1 MAAQFFSSAVKSF
14 TSNIGSN
21 YSVSSTPSSTSG
33 PWKIYDAKKKSTGKP
48 ASVFVFEKKSLEP
61 QGGGFGP
68 RSTSGTV
75 KRAHEEVVERLK
87 KEASSLARLRHPSI
101 LELAEPVEET
111 RSGGLMFATE
121 PVSAS
126 LAGLLQEKDEQERGG
141 GPGGRGSR
149 YVVEEDGTRRRRELE
164 IDELEIQ
171 KGLLQVAKGLDFL
184 HESAGLVHGNLTP
197 EAIFVNAK
205 SDWKISGLGFCSPPD
220 NSTKPTSVTPIS
232 LSEVINHDPR
242 LPHTVQLNIDYTSPD
257 FIMDTNLNTS
267 ADMFSLGLLV
277 IALFNSPH
285 RSPLET
291 NQSPSTYKRLFASS
305 SSIPTQNN
313 GFLCKGKLPRDITQ
327 GLLPRLI
334 TRRPAQRI
342 NAREFQEAQYFD
354 NILVSTIRFLDSLP
368 AKTPAEKSQF
378 MRGLPRV
385 LNQFPKSVLEKK
397 VLPALL
403 EEMKDRELLSIV
415 LQNIFKILTMVPS
428 GKRAF
433 CDRVL
438 PRLRDVFLN
447 SGTSGKP
454 PQADRDSAKEA
465 GLMIILENMK
475 LMSENC
481 TGKEFK
487 DDVLPL
493 IVLALQSP
501 THSLVDAALRTLPII
516 IFVLDFSTIK
526 NEFFPIV
533 AGVFAKTT
541 SMGIKIRGLQAF
553 RHLCGGGI
561 SEDTGDGLD
570 GLGANRPQQRQ
581 NPAVLDKY
589 TIQEKVV
596 PLLKAI
602 KTKEPAVMM
611 ASLDVFKE
619 VGKIAD
625 SDFLAM
631 ETLPILW
638 NFSLGP
644 LLNLQQFQSFMTLI
658 KQLSTRV
665 EQEQTRKLQELSTS
679 NTATA
684 ARADDFM
691 SFGGISPANG
701 THSNGEDADF
711 ESLVTGRATTNS
723 FSAGDNFDDGWGAS
737 SATTSPPVSAGLQPS
752 RPSNPRTQSVQSSSA
767 SAAPA
772 FNWSTPPP
780 QQTSTPPPRLGMG
793 APPLQPSQ
801 NSYRSA
807 TPDHNRSSLG
817 GFASLKPQSTG
828 GGTGGTMNGWGSS
841 SMTSAPSSSSSAFS
855 LPLQP
860 SRPQQQQQQQQQA
873 TPGLMNMGILN
884 TQQQQQPSS
893 NTGID
898 WSAAAR
904 QPQMNTGLNRFSQ
917 QQQQSST
924 AGGSPY
930 AGFGIAPPPAG
941 SQGGGSLGA
950 LSFGGGGGGLG
961 RPQQQQQRQ
970 AQQQQQQGQKK
981 GLDQY
986 ESLI

>member
-21 YSVSSTPSSTSG
+21 YSISSTPSSTSG
-33 PWKIYDAKKKSTGKP
+33 PWKIYDAKKKSTGKA

-61 QGGGFGP
+61 QGGGFAP
-68 RSTSGTV
+68 RSTGGTV

-141 GPGGRGSR
+141 GPGGRSSR

-232 LSEVINHDPR
+232 LSEVLNHDPR
-242 LPHTVQLNIDYTSPD
+242 LPRSVQLNIDYASPD
-257 FIMDTNLNTS
+257 FIMDTNLNTL

-313 GFLCKGKLPRDITQ
+313 GFLCKGKLPRDIAH

-334 TRRPAQRI
+334 TRRPAQRL

-433 CDRVL
+433 CDKVL
-438 PRLRDVFLN
+438 PRLREVFLG
-447 SGTSGKP
+447 SGTSAKP

-501 THSLVDAALRTLPII
+501 THSLVDAALRTLPVII
-516 IFVLDFSTIK
+516 YVLDFSTIK

-533 AGVFAKTT
+533 ANVFAKTT

-553 RHLCGGGI
+553 RTLCGGGI
-561 SEDTGDGLD
+561 AEDAGDGLD
-570 GLGANRPQQRQ
+570 GFGADRPKQKQ
-581 NPAVLDKY
+581 NAAVLDKY

-611 ASLDVFKE
+611 ASLDVFQE

-631 ETLPILW
+631 EVLPILW

-644 LLNLQQFQSFMTLI
+644 LLNLQQFQAFMALI
-658 KQLSTRV
+658 KQSSTRI
-665 EQEQTRKLQELSTS
+665 EQEQTRKLQELSTG
-679 NTATA
+679 NTASA

-701 THSNGEDADF
+701 TSANGDEADF
-711 ESLVTGRATTNS
+711 ESLVTGRPTNS
-723 FSAGDNFDDGWGAS
+723 FSAGDSFDAGWATS
-737 SATTSPPVSAGLQPS
+737 STATSPPVSAGLQPPAT
-752 RPSNPRTQSVQSSSA
+752 RPNNPRTQSVQSSS
-767 SAAPA
+767 SAAPT
-772 FNWSTPPP
+772 FNWSTPPPP
-780 QQTSTPPPRLGMG
+780 QQTSTPPPRMGMGMG
-793 APPLQPSQ
+793 AQTLQPSQ
-801 NSYRSA
+801 STYRSA
-807 TPDHNRSSLG
+807 TPDHSSSSLG
-817 GFASLKPQSTG
+817 GFAALKPQSTG
-828 GGTGGTMNGWGSS
+828 GTGTMNGWGSS
-841 SMTSAPSSSSSAFS
+841 SMTSNSSAFS

-860 SRPQQQQQQQQQA
+860 SRPQQQQQ
-873 TPGLMNMGILN
+873 TPSGGLMNMGILSS
-884 TQQQQQPSS
+884 QQQHQSS
-893 NTGID
+893 LNSTTVD
-898 WSAAAR
+898 WGAAAR
-904 QPQMNTGLNRFSQ
+904 QQQMGTPATGLNRFA
-917 QQQQSST
+917 QQSTS
-924 AGGSPY
+924 GSSPY
-930 AGFGIAPPPAG
+930 SGFGIAPPPAR
-941 SQGGGSLGA
+941 QASLG
-950 LSFGGGGGGLG
+950 SFGGAGAGMAQ
-961 RPQQQQQRQ
+961 PQQQ
-970 AQQQQQQGQKK
+970 QQQQQQGQRK

-986 ESLI
+986 ESLL

>member
-21 YSVSSTPSSTSG
+21 YTISSSPSSTSG

-75 KRAHEEVVERLK
+75 KRAHEEVLERLK

-121 PVSAS
+121 PVTAS
-126 LAGLLQEKDEQERGG
+126 LAGLLQEKDEQERSG
-141 GPGGRGSR
+141 GPGGRSSR

-171 KGLLQVAKGLDFL
+171 KGLLQIAKGLDFL
-184 HESAGLVHGNLTP
+184 HESAGLVHANLTP
-197 EAIFVNAK
+197 EAIFINAK
-205 SDWKISGLGFCSPPD
+205 SDWKISGLGFCSPPE

-232 LSEVINHDPR
+232 LSEVLNHDPR
-242 LPHTVQLNIDYTSPD
+242 LPRTVQLNIDYASPD
-257 FIMDTNLNTS
+257 FVMDTNITTA
-267 ADMFSLGLLV
+267 ADMFSLGLLI
-277 IALFNSPH
+277 IALYNSPH
-285 RSPLET
+285 HSPLET
-291 NQSPSTYKRLFASS
+291 NQSPSSYKRLFASS

-313 GFLCKGKLPRDITQ
+313 NYLCKGKLPREITS

-334 TRRPAQRI
+334 TRRPAQRL

-403 EEMKDRELLSIV
+403 EELKDRELLSIV
-415 LQNIFKILTMVPS
+415 LQNIFKIISMVPS

-433 CDRVL
+433 CDKVI
-438 PRLRDVFLN
+438 PRLREVFLN
-447 SGTSGKP
+447 GGAGGKP
-454 PQADRDSAKEA
+454 VQADRDSAKEA
-465 GLMIILENMK
+465 GLMIILENMT

-481 TGKEFK
+481 SGKEFK
-487 DDVLPL
+487 DGEYILPL
-493 IVLALQSP
+493 IVLALESP
-501 THSLVDAALRTLPII
+501 THSLVDAALRTLPTII
-516 IFVLDFSTIK
+516 YVLDFSTIK

-533 AGVFAKTT
+533 ANVFAKTT

-553 RHLCGGGI
+553 YTLCGGSS
-561 SEDTGDGLD
+561 SEDQGDGLD
-570 GLGANRPQQRQ
+570 GFGADKPKQRQ
-581 NPAVLDKY
+581 NAAVLDKY

-619 VGKIAD
+619 VGKVAD

-631 ETLPILW
+631 DVLPILW

-644 LLNLQQFQSFMTLI
+644 LLNLQQFQGFMALI
-658 KQLSTRV
+658 KQLSTRI
-665 EQEQTRKLQELSTS
+665 EQEQTRKLQELSAS
-679 NTATA
+679 NTTA
-684 ARADDFM
+684 ATSAHDFM
-691 SFGGISPANG
+691 SFGGISPGING
-701 THSNGEDADF
+701 ASNGEDADF
-711 ESLVTGRATTNS
+711 ESLVTGRAS
-723 FSAGDNFDDGWGAS
+723 SGFPADSGFDGGWGS
-737 SATTSPPVSAGLQPS
+737 SSNTTSPPVSAGLP
-752 RPSNPRTQSVQSSSA
+752 RPSNQRAQSST
-767 SAAPA
+767 AAPA
-772 FNWSTPPP
+772 FSWSTPPP
-780 QQTSTPPPRLGMG
+780 QQTSTPPPRLGMNTS
-793 APPLQPSQ
+793 LQPQ
-801 NSYRSA
+801 ARSR
-807 TPDHNRSSLG
+807 TPDSSSLNS
-817 GFASLKPQSTG
+817 FASLKPQSTG
-828 GGTGGTMNGWGSS
+828 GTNGWGNSS
-841 SMTSAPSSSSSAFS
+841 VTSNSSAFS

-860 SRPQQQQQQQQQA
+860 SRPAQQQQHQS
-873 TPGLMNMGILN
+873 TGPGLMNMGILSP
-884 TQQQQQPSS
+884 QSS
-893 NTGID
+893 SSTGGTALN

-904 QPQMNTGLNRFSQ
+904 PQNTGLGSFG
-917 QQQQSST
+917 QQSGG
-924 AGGSPY
+924 AAGSPY
-930 AGFGIAPPPAG
+930 AGFGIAPPPA
-941 SQGGGSLGA
+941 Q
-950 LSFGGGGGGLG
+950 GGGGLG
-961 RPQQQQQRQ
+961 GLAMGGMAGMAGRQQQQQQQRQ
-970 AQQQQQQGQKK
+970 QPQQSK

-986 ESLI
+986 ESLL